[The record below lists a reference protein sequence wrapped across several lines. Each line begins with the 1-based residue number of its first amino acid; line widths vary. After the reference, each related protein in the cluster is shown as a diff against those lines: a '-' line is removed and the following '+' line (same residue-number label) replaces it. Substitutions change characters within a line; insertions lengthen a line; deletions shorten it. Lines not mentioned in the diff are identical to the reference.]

1 MSRRPMARQPRGTLV
16 EIFSIEN
23 RWVRLSEICNH
34 IIAKVDRRGAGCLTA
49 VERTIDRV
57 NDFEYRMI
65 QGGLS
70 GLLYADWLDWT
81 AIRDVAVALEAV
93 GAADA
98 ARLLNEM
105 VALVVGALER
115 QPALSVRDD
124 LGWGDLL
131 AQLDPTRALDRIERE
146 LGPHIDGLNRFL
158 LDYVEAHHVDL
169 LRADEAIR

>member
-1 MSRRPMARQPRGTLV
+1 MTRGARRTLV
-16 EIFSIEN
+16 DIFSIEN

-34 IIAKVDRRGAGCLTA
+34 IIAKVDVRGAGCLSA

-70 GLLYADWLDWT
+70 GLLYADWLDWA
-81 AIRDVAVALEAV
+81 AIREVAVALDTV
-93 GAADA
+93 GARDA

-105 VALVVGALER
+105 VTYVDDALER
-115 QPALSVRDD
+115 QPALGVRDD

-131 AQLDPTRALDRIERE
+131 AQVDPTRTLDRIERE
-146 LGPHIDGLNRFL
+146 IGPHVDGLNRFL
-158 LDYVEAHHVDL
+158 LEYVEAHQVDL
-169 LRADEAIR
+169 LRADEAAE

>member
-1 MSRRPMARQPRGTLV
+1 MARQPRGTLV
-16 EIFSIEN
+16 EIFSIQN
-23 RWVRLSEICNH
+23 RWVRLSEVCNH

-57 NDFEYRMI
+57 NDFEYRII

-70 GLLYADWLDWT
+70 GLLYADWLDWN
-81 AIRDVAVALEAV
+81 AVRDVAVALDAV

-105 VALVVGALER
+105 VGLVVGALER
-115 QPALSVRDD
+115 QPALSARDD

-169 LRADEAIR
+169 LRADEVTR

>member
-1 MSRRPMARQPRGTLV
+1 MPRSARGTVV

-34 IIAKVDRRGAGCLTA
+34 IIAKVDVRGAGCLTA

-70 GLLYADWLDWT
+70 GLLYADWLDWD
-81 AIRDVAVALEAV
+81 AIREVAVALDTV
-93 GAADA
+93 GARDA
-98 ARLLNEM
+98 ARLLSEM
-105 VALVVGALER
+105 VVFVVDALDR

-131 AQLDPTRALDRIERE
+131 GLVDPTRTLDRIERE
-146 LGPHIDGLNRFL
+146 IGPHVDGLNRFL
-158 LDYVEAHHVDL
+158 LEYVEAHHVDL
-169 LRADEAIR
+169 LRADEAAL

>member
-1 MSRRPMARQPRGTLV
+1 MPRSARGTLV

-34 IIAKVDRRGAGCLTA
+34 IIAKVDRRGAGCLTT

-70 GLLYADWLDWT
+70 GLLYADWQDWG
-81 AIRDVAVALEAV
+81 AIREVASALDSV
-93 GAADA
+93 GARDA
-98 ARLLNEM
+98 GRLINEM
-105 VALVVGALER
+105 VGYVIDALEH
-115 QPALSVRDD
+115 QPALGARED

-131 AQLDPTRALDRIERE
+131 AQVDPTRTLDRIERE
-146 LGPHIDGLNRFL
+146 LGPHVDNLNRYL
-158 LDYVEAHHVDL
+158 LEYVEAHQFEL
-169 LRADEAIR
+169 LRADEGGARR

>member
-1 MSRRPMARQPRGTLV
+1 MNRLARGTLV
-16 EIFSIEN
+16 EIFTIEN

-34 IIAKVDRRGAGCLTA
+34 IIAKVDSRGAGALTA

-70 GLLYADWLDWT
+70 GLLYADWLDWG
-81 AIRDVAVALEAV
+81 AIQEVASALETV
-93 GAADA
+93 GARDA

-105 VALVVGALER
+105 VVYIADVLDR
-115 QPALSVRDD
+115 QPALGVRTD

-131 AQLDPTRALDRIERE
+131 AQVDPTRTLDRIERE
-146 LGPHIDGLNRFL
+146 LGPHIDGLNRHL
-158 LDYVEAHHVDL
+158 LEYVEAHQFEL
-169 LRADEAIR
+169 LRADDGGAGR